1 MLFDT
6 HAHLTDSRFDDI
18 DEVLDRAYD
27 AGVRSVF
34 LATADVDESLRSVAL
49 IGKHASHRLN
59 LYCSVGVH
67 PHEAK
72 SFDLDSELALR
83 NLLDASV
90 ENRIVAVG
98 EIGLDYHYDLSPRET
113 QRDVFKS
120 QLEIAADYKLPVII
134 HEREATKDTLDIL
147 IDFFG
152 AGASEDR
159 GVIHCF
165 SGSVETARILVKM
178 GFCIGFDGPVTF
190 KNNRHA
196 PEIIASVPIDKIL
209 IETDSPYLTPVPHRG
224 KRNEPAYVRYV
235 LEKVAEIK
243 GLSPDKMAD
252 VTYNN
257 ALRLFRISPQL
268 PFKEP

>member
-18 DEVLDRAYD
+18 DEVLDRAYS
-27 AGVRSVF
+27 AGVRSVL
-34 LATADVDESLRSVAL
+34 LATADIEESRRSVAL
-49 IGKHASHRLN
+49 VEKHASQRLN
-59 LYCSVGVH
+59 LFCSVGVH

-72 SFDLDSELALR
+72 TFDKESEQSLIA
-83 NLLDASV
+83 LLDASDKG
-90 ENRIVAVG
+90 RIVAVG

-113 QRDVFKS
+113 QRTVFKR
-120 QLEIAADYKLPVII
+120 QLEIAAEYHLPVII

-147 IDFFG
+147 VDFFG
-152 AGASEDR
+152 RESSEDR

-165 SGSVETARILVKM
+165 SGSVETAQILVNM
-178 GFCIGFDGPVTF
+178 GFCIGFDGPITF

-196 PEIIASVPIDKIL
+196 PEVIAAVPLSHIL

-224 KRNEPAYVRYV
+224 KRNEPAYVGYV

-243 GLSPDKMAD
+243 RLSPEEMANI
-252 VTYNN
+252 TYNN
-257 ALRLFRISPQL
+257 ALRLFRISSKHHL
-268 PFKEP
+268 A